1 MMLLHFNSM
10 KYFYRIIEIIL
21 TVSEMDVCM
30 CAQLV
35 SRVRLSLTPWTIVQ
49 QAPQS
54 IEFYRQ
60 EYWRGLPFTSPGDL
74 PDSGIEPTSSV
85 LAGRFFTTV
94 PPGKSL

>member
-1 MMLLHFNSM
+1 M

-49 QAPQS
+49 QAPLS

-60 EYWRGLPFTSPGDL
+60 EYWRRLPFTSPGDL
-74 PDSGIEPTSSV
+74 PNPGIKPV
-85 LAGRFFTTV
+85 PPALAGRFFIAER
-94 PPGKSL
+94 PGLP